1 MTFNKKRQCCCN
13 ADTGPKYLEV
23 FPYIDSLASEKGL
36 TGTYSYWIFLGD
48 VANEPGTS
56 RPAYDTVI
64 FEVSSNTTNTSASTD
79 ITYIDFQ
86 DTVLVTSGKFDCA
99 KAGQSSFTELT
110 VRGDNGLGLCL
121 SRRGFTWSHSSR
133 FITESA
139 LAGLNENRII
149 VEKTL
154 PWAGNPI
161 DGYDKVG
168 YAFSAIPV
176 VGGSFY
182 DLEPAVSH
190 VMTRSDGE
198 TFLYEIYPAIS
209 ANLPEVIKSGDDT
222 WFDFTATF
230 PDEINL
236 TYSGD
241 ITVRGPVSEASA
253 SFSIQATYEKK
264 TPLVNDSFSSFGYE
278 YKEDNGGEFPDDSI
292 FLIYE
297 SFDYRNVGSV
307 DLAKEG
313 GGVFTSVFAFQPWR
327 KWVFQHATAPNGLPW
342 GEPAVMPAPFAP
354 ERWNRQA
361 GRLKKNI
368 SQNLEANYIACVGC
382 DVQGVKGITRSCTPQ
397 KYEGIGNTDRNFNH
411 YLNNFQRASLEG
423 SAPLNDSN
431 NSTGGEI
438 LRPNDKTVPPLQS
451 VAPIISWS
459 TPAGSS
465 SVTFELTTF
474 GGSPITFYPDFP
486 NQECSFSGVRPY
498 VDTNTIPSNFLGD
511 LGVGLIP
518 DAPVG
523 GISVGISG
531 SEIYITSI
539 S

>member
-23 FPYIDSLASEKGL
+23 FPYIDSLTSEKGL

-64 FEVSSNTTNTSASTD
+64 FEVNSNTTNTTATSD
-79 ITYIDFQ
+79 ITYIDFE

-139 LAGLNENRII
+139 LAALDENRII

-154 PWAGNPI
+154 PWTGNPI

-168 YAFSAIPV
+168 YAFSTVPV

-190 VMTRSDGE
+190 LMTRSDGE
-198 TFLYEIYPAIS
+198 SFIYEIYPAIS

-230 PDEINL
+230 PDEIDL

-241 ITVRGPVSEASA
+241 ITVRGPISEESA
-253 SFSIQATYEKK
+253 SFTITATYEKK

-278 YKEDNGGEFPDDSI
+278 YKEDNGDDFPDDSI

-307 DLAKEG
+307 DLPKEG

-368 SQNLEANYIACVGC
+368 SQNVEANYTACVGC
-382 DVQGVKGITRSCTPQ
+382 NVQQVKGIGRSCTPQ
-397 KYEGIGNTDRNFNH
+397 KYEGIGNTDKNFNH
-411 YLNNFQRASLEG
+411 YLNNFQRASWEG

-438 LRPNDKTVPPLQS
+438 LRPNDYTVPPLQS

-474 GGSPITFYPDFP
+474 GGEPITFYPDFP
-486 NQECSFSGVRPY
+486 NQECSFSGVIPF
-498 VDTNTIPSNFLGD
+498 VDTNTIPSNFLGN

-518 DAPVG
+518 DSPIG
-523 GISVGISG
+523 GISVGRSG